1 MASSTTFNPRQN
13 PPKINGD
20 LQDVA
25 RRVHQEFYE
34 QLDATVVN
42 ASLERVSALFTDA
55 KIRGFAP
62 PRSALCQRRTAKAGR
77 IGLASRIPIL
87 GLRRPLLDNIR

>member
-1 MASSTTFNPRQN
+1 MVYVRSMASSTTFNPRQN

-25 RRVHQEFYE
+25 RRVHQEFDE

-42 ASLERVSALFTDA
+42 ASLERVSAMFTDA

-62 PRSALCQRRTAKAGR
+62 LLVRRYVNDELQKRVEQA
-77 IGLASRIPIL
+77 
-87 GLRRPLLDNIR
+87 